1 MVVALDAADPGLV
14 REFAAAG
21 QMPTM
26 ARLLREAAAV
36 ETLAPMG
43 VFVGANWPAL
53 FTATG
58 PDRHH
63 FLCWEEI
70 RGGTYDHVETDP
82 TWIRGTPLWR
92 HLSNAGRRVAVVD
105 VPHATAEPVNGAMLV
120 EWGCHDRH
128 FGPRSWP
135 AELAEELAG
144 RHGEHFGSMPFR
156 RGQFAPCDYR
166 HREGAER
173 TADETAALF
182 DDITR
187 GVENK
192 RRVSLDLLDRGG
204 WDLFF
209 TVSGES
215 HCVGHQLWHL
225 HEEEHPR
232 HDAELAARIGG
243 DPMRQVYRRLDRL
256 VGDHLERL
264 GPEDTAYVVMAHG
277 MAAHHDG
284 THLLD
289 QVLNRLEWGLDNPRG
304 FGLGTRAAAEAAR
317 LVPPG
322 LRTRAFGRAAPFLR
336 RHVTSPGLDAIP
348 AREARRWFLTPNN
361 TVVGALRLNLAGRE
375 PAGRIQP
382 GDRRAVLDWL
392 SKRLGELVN
401 LDTGGPVVRRCVVTD
416 DVYRRSERDAFGDLY
431 VEGERDAFGDLY
443 VEWERDAPIER
454 VWSPATGT
462 VVVPYEHWRQGDH
475 VREGLT
481 LAVGP
486 GIRPGKRRRVYPI
499 PDLGATI
506 AAASGVAL
514 PDADGRPIESILPA
528 GAAPRRLERALGPRA
543 DRRVPGWAQRSASS
557 AAPPPKRDEPAP
569 APSPLEGRLAALERH
584 AQVGVMSAWLRN
596 AEVPHDLLISVVL
609 ATRDRCD
616 LLAGAIESVR
626 AQTYARWEL
635 LVVDD
640 ASTDGTAEL
649 LARDEDPRLRRL
661 ASDGAGECAARNL
674 GLDAAHGD
682 VLVYLD
688 DDNRFDPD
696 WLKAVA
702 LTFGTLPDTDVA
714 YGARV
719 CDDFGRVHHGPS
731 TARPWMQFAAWDAD
745 ALEDFNIADTNVLA
759 HRPSNERF
767 DEELSFF
774 GDWDLLLRLT
784 QNRSRLPTE
793 IPAIA
798 AYYRTDVDGRMTTSV
813 PREEIER
820 AYRRIL
826 DKREVAR

>member
-1 MVVALDAADPGLV
+1 MVVALDAADPALV
-14 REFAAAG
+14 RALAARG
-21 QMPTM
+21 EMPAM
-26 ARLLREAAAV
+26 ARLLREGAAV

-43 VFVGANWPAL
+43 VFVGANWPTL

-82 TWIRGTPLWR
+82 NWIRGTPLWHR
-92 HLSNAGRRVAVVD
+92 LSNAGKRVAVVD
-105 VPHATAEPVNGAMLV
+105 VPHTMAEPVNGVMLV

-128 FGPRSWP
+128 LGTKSWP
-135 AELAEELAG
+135 PELAG
-144 RHGEHFGSMPFR
+144 ELVDRHGEHYGSMPFR

-166 HREGAER
+166 HRDGAER
-173 TADETAALF
+173 TPDETAALF
-182 DDITR
+182 EDICR
-187 GVENK
+187 GIENK

-225 HEEEHPR
+225 HEREHPR
-232 HDAELAARIGG
+232 HDAQLAARIGG
-243 DPMRQVYRRLDRL
+243 DPMHQVYRRLDRL
-256 VGDHLERL
+256 VGQHLERL
-264 GPEDTAYVVMAHG
+264 GPDDTAYVVMAHG

-289 QVLNRLEWGLDNPRG
+289 QVLNRLEWGIDNPRG

-317 LVPPG
+317 LVPPA
-322 LRTRAFGRAAPFLR
+322 LRTRAFGRAAPLLR
-336 RHVTSPGLDAIP
+336 RHATTPGLDP
-348 AREARRWFLTPNN
+348 VPPREERRWFLTPNN
-361 TVVGALRLNLAGRE
+361 TVVGAVRLNLAGRE

-382 GDRRAVLDWL
+382 EDRRAVLDWL
-392 SKRLGELVN
+392 ARRLGELVN

-416 DVYRRSERDAFGDLY
+416 DVYRRSYG
-431 VEGERDAFGDLY
+431 DAFGDLY

-462 VVVPYEHWRQGDH
+462 VAVPYEHWRQGDH

-486 GIRPGKRRRVYPI
+486 GIRPGARRSVHSV

-506 AAASGVAL
+506 AAAAGAAL
-514 PDADGRPIESILPA
+514 PDADGRPIDSILPA
-528 GAAPRRLERALGPRA
+528 GVAPRRLERVLGPRA
-543 DRRVPGWAQRSASS
+543 DRRVPPWARRSASTAVDPAPQS
-557 AAPPPKRDEPAP
+557 PPPAP
-569 APSPLEGRLAALERH
+569 DLSPLEGRVAALERG
-584 AQVGVMSAWLRN
+584 AEVGAMSAWLRN
-596 AEVPHDLLISVVL
+596 ADVPEDLLVSVVM

-616 LLAGAIESVR
+616 LLAGAIASVK
-626 AQTYARWEL
+626 AQSYARWEL

-640 ASTDGTAEL
+640 ASTDRTAEL
-649 LARDEDPRLRRL
+649 LAREEDPRVRSIR
-661 ASDGAGECAARNL
+661 ATGDGECAARNL

-682 VLVYLD
+682 VIVYLD

-702 LTFGTLPDTDVA
+702 LTFTTLPDTEVA

-719 CDDFGRVHHGPS
+719 CDDFGRVHDEPS
-731 TARPWMQFAAWDAD
+731 NGRPWMQFAAWDPV

-759 HRPSNERF
+759 HRPSSERF
-767 DEELSFF
+767 DEELSFY

-784 QNRSRLPTE
+784 RNRAKPPTE

-798 AYYRTDVDGRMTTSV
+798 AYYRTDVEGRMTATV

>member
-43 VFVGANWPAL
+43 VFVGANWPTL
-53 FTATG
+53 FTATA

-82 TWIRGTPLWR
+82 TWIREAPLWR
-92 HLSNAGRRVAVVD
+92 HLSNAGRRVAVLD
-105 VPHATAEPVNGAMLV
+105 VPHAIAEPVNGAMVV

-135 AELAEELAG
+135 PELAEELAD

-173 TADETAALF
+173 TSEETVALF
-182 DDITR
+182 DDISR
-187 GVENK
+187 GVDNK

-232 HDAELAARIGG
+232 HDSELAARIGG

-256 VGDHLERL
+256 VGEHLGRL
-264 GPEDTAYVVMAHG
+264 GPDDTAYVVMAHG
-277 MAAHHDG
+277 MRAHHDG

-289 QVLNRLEWGLDNPRG
+289 QVLNRLEWGLENPRG

-317 LVPPG
+317 LVPPA
-322 LRTRAFGRAAPFLR
+322 LRTRAFGRAAPLLR
-336 RHVTSPGLDAIP
+336 RHAAAPGLDEVP
-348 AREARRWFLTPNN
+348 PRDARRWFLTPNN
-361 TVVGALRLNLAGRE
+361 TVVGAVRLNLAGRE

-382 GDRRAVLDWL
+382 GDRREVLEWL
-392 SKRLGELVN
+392 SKRLRELVN
-401 LDTGGPVVRRCVVTD
+401 VDTGGAVVRRCVVTD
-416 DVYRRSERDAFGDLY
+416 DVYRRSQGDS
-431 VEGERDAFGDLY
+431 FGDLY

-454 VWSPATGT
+454 VWSPSTGT
-462 VVVPYEHWRQGDH
+462 VAVPYEHWRQGDH

-486 GIRPGKRRRVYPI
+486 GIRRGGRRVVHGI

-506 AAASGVAL
+506 AAAAGVAL
-514 PDADGRPIESILPA
+514 PDVDGRPIDSILPMRSV
-528 GAAPRRLERALGPRA
+528 PRRVERLLALRA
-543 DRRVPGWAQRSASS
+543 DRRVPAWAQRSASS
-557 AAPPPKRDEPAP
+557 AVDPKPQAPPPDL
-569 APSPLEGRLAALERH
+569 SPIEDRVAALERQ
-584 AQVGVMSAWLRN
+584 AQVGAMSAWLRN
-596 AEVPHDLLISVVL
+596 AQVPEDLLVSVVM

-616 LLAGAIESVR
+616 LLAGAIASVK
-626 AQTYARWEL
+626 AQSYARWEL

-640 ASTDGTAEL
+640 GSSDGSAEL
-649 LARDEDPRLRRL
+649 LARDEDPRLLRL
-661 ASDGAGECAARNL
+661 AGDGGGECAARNL
-674 GLDAAHGD
+674 GLEAAHGD
-682 VLVYLD
+682 VIVYLD

-702 LTFGTLPDTDVA
+702 LTFTTLPDTEVA

-731 TARPWMQFAAWDAD
+731 DGRPWMQFAAWDPD
-745 ALEDFNIADTNVLA
+745 AIEDFNIADTNVLA
-759 HRPSNERF
+759 HRPSSERF

-784 QNRSRLPTE
+784 HDRALPPTE

-813 PREEIER
+813 PPEEIER

>member
-14 REFAAAG
+14 RDFAAAG
-21 QMPTM
+21 EMPTM
-26 ARLLREAAAV
+26 ARLLRDGAAV

-53 FTATG
+53 FTATA

-82 TWIRGTPLWR
+82 TWVRGTPLWH

-105 VPHATAEPVNGAMLV
+105 VPHAMAEPVNGAMLL

-128 FGPRSWP
+128 LGTKSWP
-135 AELAEELAG
+135 PELAAELAD
-144 RHGEHFGSMPFR
+144 RHGEHYGSMAFH

-166 HREGAER
+166 HREGRER
-173 TADETAALF
+173 SADETAALF
-182 DDITR
+182 DDILR

-225 HEEEHPR
+225 HEKGHPR
-232 HDAELAARIGG
+232 HDPELAARIGG

-317 LVPPG
+317 LVPPA

-336 RHVTSPGLDAIP
+336 RHATSPGLDAIP

-361 TVVGALRLNLAGRE
+361 TVVGAVRLNLAGRE

-382 GDRRAVLDWL
+382 GDRRAALDWL

-416 DVYRRSERDAFGDLY
+416 DVYRRSQGDS
-431 VEGERDAFGDLY
+431 FGDLY

-486 GIRPGKRRRVYPI
+486 GIRAGKRRRVHSI
-499 PDLGATI
+499 PELGATI
-506 AAASGVAL
+506 AAAAGVAL
-514 PDADGRPIESILPA
+514 PDADGSPIDSILPA
-528 GAAPRRLERALGPRA
+528 GAAPRRVERLLGPRA

-557 AAPPPKRDEPAP
+557 AITPQPTEPAP
-569 APSPLEGRLAALERH
+569 GPSPLEGRVVALERQ
-584 AQVGVMSAWLRN
+584 AQVGAMSAWLRN
-596 AEVPHDLLISVVL
+596 ADVPEDLLISVVTV
-609 ATRDRCD
+609 TRDRRE
-616 LLAGAIESVR
+616 LLAR
-626 AQTYARWEL
+626 AVDSIKAQSYTHWEL

-640 ASTDGTAEL
+640 GSVDGTAEL

-661 ASDGAGECAARNL
+661 AGTGDGECAARNL
-674 GLDAAHGD
+674 GLEAAHGD
-682 VLVYLD
+682 VIVYLD

-702 LTFGTLPDTDVA
+702 LTFGTLPETLVA

-731 TARPWMQFAAWDAD
+731 NGRPWMQFAAWDPD

-759 HRPSNERF
+759 HRPSSERF

-784 QNRSRLPTE
+784 QNRSRPPTE

-798 AYYRTDVDGRMTTSV
+798 AYYRTDVDGRMTSSV